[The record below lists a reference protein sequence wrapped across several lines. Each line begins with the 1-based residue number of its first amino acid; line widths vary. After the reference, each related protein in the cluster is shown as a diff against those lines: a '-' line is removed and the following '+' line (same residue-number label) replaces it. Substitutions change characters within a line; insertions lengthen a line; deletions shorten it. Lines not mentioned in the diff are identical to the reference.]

1 MKTYKVALTKSY
13 IITINADN
21 SEDAKEFSEVF
32 TGDISDIS
40 CEIDKKEYNFEI
52 LEIEATFNKAFDA
65 EETEVS

>member
-1 MKTYKVALTKSY
+1 MKTFKVTLTKSY

-40 CEIDKKEYNFEI
+40 SEIDKKEYNFEI

-65 EETEVS
+65 EETEAS